1 MNCELNWC
9 SRQEYVMGGS
19 YIDYGYP
26 VDPEG
31 EATVQVHNYP
41 PTQLHSLLKR
51 YSQVEYVGSA
61 DIQRMATEATIE

>member
-9 SRQEYVMGGS
+9 SRQEYVMGGG

-26 VDPEG
+26 VEPEG

-41 PTQLHSLLKR
+41 PTQLHSL
-51 YSQVEYVGSA
+51 
-61 DIQRMATEATIE
+61 